1 MNSFLGPRSDWSD
14 TNLKTILEIV
24 KTLIDH
30 GADVNV
36 RGLDGDTPLHDAA
49 VNGHEEI
56 TIVLIQS
63 GGNPESENDKKETP
77 IEVAEEEETRR
88 LLLEGIPIF
97 KEFEKRRKKEDEK
110 RRNRI
115 AEEREKHKALLD
127 EVFDAEDTGGSET
140 DKPEEKNPQ

>member
-1 MNSFLGPRSDWSD
+1 MIQLSNKSLLSLLDFAGWTALHEACNHGYLD
-14 TNLKTILEIV
+14 IV
-24 KTLIDH
+24 RTLIDH

-97 KEFEKRRKKEDEK
+97 KDFEKRRKKERERMK
-110 RRNRI
+110 E
-115 AEEREKHKALLD
+115 EEREKREKSRKLFEETL
-127 EVFDAEDTGGSET
+127 DAED
-140 DKPEEKNPQ
+140 KIP

>member
-1 MNSFLGPRSDWSD
+1 MLSLWSLE
-14 TNLKTILEIV
+14 TKTVNKDYANWTALHEACNHGYLEIV
-24 KTLIDH
+24 KALIEH

-77 IEVAEEEETRR
+77 IEVAE
-88 LLLEGIPIF
+88 GIFSLTTSVGHLKIHSLYSNPYFNAIF
-97 KEFEKRRKKEDEK
+97 SRGDPTSFAW
-110 RRNRI
+110 RNPNLQRFR
-115 AEEREKHKALLD
+115 ATA
-127 EVFDAEDTGGSET
+127 
-140 DKPEEKNPQ
+140 

>member
-1 MNSFLGPRSDWSD
+1 M
-14 TNLKTILEIV
+14 EIV
-24 KTLIDH
+24 KALIEH

-77 IEVAEEEETRR
+77 IEVAEGKPQIQGLFCYT
-88 LLLEGIPIF
+88 LKTPNKGLQITKFIF
-97 KEFEKRRKKEDEK
+97 NRKSKKWQIRKD
-110 RRNRI
+110 
-115 AEEREKHKALLD
+115 
-127 EVFDAEDTGGSET
+127 F
-140 DKPEEKNPQ
+140 

>member
-1 MNSFLGPRSDWSD
+1 MYPSSNWLG
-14 TNLKTILEIV
+14 TNLKTFLEIV

>member
-1 MNSFLGPRSDWSD
+1 M
-14 TNLKTILEIV
+14 EIV
-24 KTLIDH
+24 KALIEH

-77 IEVAEEEETRR
+77 IEVAEGKVQIGAIV
-88 LLLEGIPIF
+88 LLYSANA
-97 KEFEKRRKKEDEK
+97 K
-110 RRNRI
+110 
-115 AEEREKHKALLD
+115 
-127 EVFDAEDTGGSET
+127 
-140 DKPEEKNPQ
+140 

>member
-1 MNSFLGPRSDWSD
+1 MKLAIMVSQAGFQIELFRGDCSG
-14 TNLKTILEIV
+14 TILKTFLEIV

-88 LLLEGIPIF
+88 LWNYCRACTNCIKLNMCFGISTYSSTCIS
-97 KEFEKRRKKEDEK
+97 
-110 RRNRI
+110 I
-115 AEEREKHKALLD
+115 
-127 EVFDAEDTGGSET
+127 T
-140 DKPEEKNPQ
+140 